1 MVAKWDS
8 TSAIAE
14 YHCPCL
20 NTTPPAPR
28 YYTFWSINGP
38 LQRDRL
44 RRQLADFKAA
54 GLHGVVFHPR
64 YYCGIPPYL
73 SDEYLEHVTDTIRHA
88 RELGLR
94 FWLYDEN
101 GWPSGT
107 GDGKVLAKYP
117 DSGAVRLDLSRERT
131 PKTSCSPPKNAA
143 GLSKFDCIA
152 ALALS
157 NKLTQVALPVL

>member
-1 MVAKWDS
+1 MN
-8 TSAIAE
+8 
-14 YHCPCL
+14 P
-20 NTTPPAPR
+20 TPASRAFPAPR

-73 SDEYLEHVTDTIRHA
+73 SDDYLAHVTDTIRHA
-88 RELGLR
+88 RELGLK

-131 PKTSCSPPKNAA
+131 PESIGEFHTDAA
-143 GLSKFDCIA
+143 NRLVPDRTHVPAWHFKPLRFPA
-152 ALALS
+152 
-157 NKLTQVALPVL
+157 QVSVSA